1 MKPRVKSYLVNLA
14 VGLCFGILTFVL
26 NSQGSDILVRRLCDS
41 CFVPAVLLLGYGG
54 LVFCRNQG
62 TFDVMTY
69 GVKSVFHTHVPG
81 ASIGHARDEKE
92 DFLTYRDRKAASRKP
107 PYGTLWVGLVL
118 TALSIVLVVIYEL
131 V

>member
-1 MKPRVKSYLVNLA
+1 MKPRVKSYLMNLA

-26 NSQGSDILVRRLCDS
+26 NSQDSDILVRRLCDS

-69 GVKSVFHTHVPG
+69 GVRSVFHTHVPG
-81 ASIGHARDEKE
+81 ASIGNAREE
-92 DFLTYRDRKAASRKP
+92 SFREYQDRKSAKRKSP
-107 PYGTLWVGLVL
+107 AGSLLAGL
-118 TALSIVLVVIYEL
+118 TFFAPAVILLILFY
-131 V
+131 VQ

>member
-1 MKPRVKSYLVNLA
+1 MKPRVKSYLMNLA

-26 NSQGSDILVRRLCDS
+26 NSQDSDILVRRLCDS

-81 ASIGHARDEKE
+81 ASIGNAREE
-92 DFLTYRDRKAASRKP
+92 SFREYQDRKSAKRKSP
-107 PYGTLWVGLVL
+107 TGSLLAGLTFFVP
-118 TALSIVLVVIYEL
+118 AVILLILFY
-131 V
+131 VQ

>member
-1 MKPRVKSYLVNLA
+1 MKPRVKSYLMNLA

-81 ASIGHARDEKE
+81 ASIGNAREE
-92 DFLTYRDRKAASRKP
+92 SFREYQDRKSAKRKSP
-107 PYGTLWVGLVL
+107 MGSLLAGLTFFVP
-118 TALSIVLVVIYEL
+118 AVILLILFY
-131 V
+131 VQ